1 MRKPDDARK
10 KKRLTGD
17 SFRKVI
23 DGDDMFSKIKANIA
37 RYWGLYVFL
46 FPMVFYLL
54 IFNYGPLY
62 GIQIAFKDF
71 YANQGIWESP
81 WVGFK
86 HFQRFFDS
94 YYFER
99 LLKNTLGLSLYNLML
114 FPLPVIFALMLNELR
129 NEKFKK
135 LNQTLTYAP
144 YFISIVVV
152 VGMMIILL
160 DGQNGLINHLLNAF
174 GISSQNF
181 LTDPKWFRHI
191 YVWSGQWQGL
201 GWGTIVYLAALSG
214 VNPELHEAAKIDG
227 ASRMQR
233 IRHINIPSIMPTII
247 ILFILSLG
255 SFMSTGFEKVLL
267 LSNSLNSATSDIIQK
282 YVYQIGLID
291 GQYSFAAAIG
301 LFESMIN
308 IVLILGANYITK
320 KFSSSGK
327 LW

>member
-1 MRKPDDARK
+1 MYAKLK
-10 KKRLTGD
+10 
-17 SFRKVI
+17 SN
-23 DGDDMFSKIKANIA
+23 IK
-37 RYWGLYVFL
+37 RYWSLYL
-46 FPMVFYLL
+46 FVAPMVLYLL

-71 YANQGIWESP
+71 YANLGILGSP

-86 HFQRFFDS
+86 HFERFFDS
-94 YYFER
+94 YYFGR
-99 LLKNTLGLSLYNLML
+99 LLKNTLSLSLYNLML
-114 FPLPVIFALMLNELR
+114 FPLPVIFALMLNELK

-152 VGMMIILL
+152 VGMMMILL
-160 DGQNGLINHLLNAF
+160 DGQTGLFNHVLNAMGF
-174 GISSQNF
+174 ETQNF

-233 IRHINIPSIMPTII
+233 IFHINIPSIMPTII

-291 GQYSFAAAIG
+291 GKYSFAAAIG

-308 IVLILGANYITK
+308 VILILGANFITK

>member
-1 MRKPDDARK
+1 MYLKLK
-10 KKRLTGD
+10 NNLKRYG
-17 SFRKVI
+17 S
-23 DGDDMFSKIKANIA
+23 
-37 RYWGLYVFL
+37 LYIFL
-46 FPMVFYLL
+46 IPMVLYLL
-54 IFNYGPLY
+54 VFNYGPLY

-71 YANQGIWESP
+71 YANLGIWDSP

-86 HFQRFFDS
+86 HFERFFDS
-94 YYFER
+94 YYFGR
-99 LLKNTLGLSLYNLML
+99 LLKNTLALSLYNLLL
-114 FPLPVIFALMLNELR
+114 FPLPVIFALMLNELK

-160 DGQNGLINHLLNAF
+160 DGQTGLINHILNAL
-174 GISSQNF
+174 GIKSQNF
-181 LTDPKWFRHI
+181 LTDPNWFRHI
-191 YVWSGQWQGL
+191 YVWSGLWHGV
-201 GWGTIVYLAALSG
+201 GWGTIVYLAALAG

-233 IRHINIPSIMPTII
+233 IVHINIPSIMPTII
-247 ILFILSLG
+247 VLFILSLG

-267 LSNSLNSATSDIIQK
+267 LSNSLNAATSDIIQK
-282 YVYQIGLID
+282 YVYEIGLID

-308 IVLILGANYITK
+308 VVLIVGANFITK

>member
-1 MRKPDDARK
+1 
-10 KKRLTGD
+10 
-17 SFRKVI
+17 
-23 DGDDMFSKIKANIA
+23 MFMKIKNNLK

-46 FPMVFYLL
+46 TPMVLYLL
-54 IFNYGPLY
+54 VFNYGPLY

-71 YANQGIWESP
+71 YANLGILGSP

-86 HFQRFFDS
+86 HFERFFNS
-94 YYFER
+94 YYFGR
-99 LLKNTLGLSLYNLML
+99 LLKNTLALSLYNLML

-160 DGQNGLINHLLNAF
+160 DGQTGLINHVLNAF
-174 GISSQNF
+174 GIDSQNF

-201 GWGTIVYLAALSG
+201 GWGTIVYLAALAG

-267 LSNSLNSATSDIIQK
+267 LSNSLNAATSDIIQK
-282 YVYQIGLID
+282 YVYEIGLID

-308 IVLILGANYITK
+308 VILILGANFITK

>member
-1 MRKPDDARK
+1 MY
-10 KKRLTGD
+10 T
-17 SFRKVI
+17 KVK
-23 DGDDMFSKIKANIA
+23 SNVK
-37 RYWGLYVFL
+37 RYWGLYIFL
-46 FPMVFYLL
+46 SPMVIYLL

-71 YANQGIWESP
+71 YANLGIMGSP

-86 HFQRFFDS
+86 HFERFFDS
-94 YYFER
+94 YYFGR
-99 LLKNTLGLSLYNLML
+99 LLKNTLALSLYNLML
-114 FPLPVIFALMLNELR
+114 FPLPVIFALMLNELK

-152 VGMMIILL
+152 VGMMMILL
-160 DGQNGLINHLLNAF
+160 DSQTGLVNHILKAF
-174 GISSQNF
+174 GVNTQNF
-181 LTDPKWFRHI
+181 LTDPKWFRHV

-233 IRHINIPSIMPTII
+233 IWHINIPSILPTII

-308 IVLILGANYITK
+308 VTLILGANYITK

>member
-1 MRKPDDARK
+1 
-10 KKRLTGD
+10 
-17 SFRKVI
+17 
-23 DGDDMFSKIKANIA
+23 
-37 RYWGLYVFL
+37 
-46 FPMVFYLL
+46 MVLYLL
-54 IFNYGPLY
+54 VFNYGPLY

-71 YANQGIWESP
+71 YANLGIWDSP

-86 HFQRFFDS
+86 HFERFFDS
-94 YYFER
+94 YYFGR
-99 LLKNTLGLSLYNLML
+99 LLKNTLSLSLYNLLL
-114 FPLPVIFALMLNELR
+114 FPLPVIFALMLNELK

-160 DGQNGLINHLLNAF
+160 DGQTGLINHILNAL
-174 GISSQNF
+174 GIKSQNF
-181 LTDPKWFRHI
+181 LTDPNWFRHI

-201 GWGTIVYLAALSG
+201 GWGTIVYLAALAG

-233 IRHINIPSIMPTII
+233 IVHINIPSIMPTII
-247 ILFILSLG
+247 VLFILSLG

-267 LSNSLNSATSDIIQK
+267 LSNSLNAATSDIIQK
-282 YVYQIGLID
+282 YVYEIGLID

-308 IVLILGANYITK
+308 VVLIVGANFITK